1 MTYKYWLVLFLLNL
15 YVHHKMQLGLVLP
28 NFSLII
34 GAAGTRDCWVCV
46 FADLEV
52 EFEMMS

>member
-52 EFEMMS
+52 EFEMMG